1 MAQLTHRDLLALGLL
16 ALELLVLGLL
26 ALGIGTASAQSPLLA
41 ELDAAAKQYHEDPAQ
56 LDRLR
61 AAFER
66 AIAADPT
73 PSRWTGLSRICFLW
87 GDIRATTRE
96 QKLEAYDR
104 GRKAGQRAVELSPR
118 DASAHFWYA
127 TNTGRWGQINGVVR
141 SLFLLSTVRE
151 HLNTALQLDPN
162 LTGAY
167 VVLGYVYY
175 EVPGLF
181 GGDLDRAE
189 ESFRTAL
196 KQVPNFTTARVG
208 LARTLA
214 KKGKAADA
222 RREAQ
227 AVLDEPAPF
236 SPADWTVKDAP
247 DARALLESLKDKR

>member
-1 MAQLTHRDLLALGLL
+1 MAQLTRRDGLALR
-16 ALELLVLGLL
+16 LLVLGLL
-26 ALGIGTASAQSPLLA
+26 ALGSGTASAQSPLLA
-41 ELDAAAKQYHEDPAQ
+41 ELDTVAKQYHEDPAQ

-61 AAFER
+61 ASFER
-66 AIAADPT
+66 AVAANST
-73 PSRWTGLSRICFLW
+73 ASLWTGLSRICFLW

-236 SPADWTVKDAP
+236 IPADWTMKDAP